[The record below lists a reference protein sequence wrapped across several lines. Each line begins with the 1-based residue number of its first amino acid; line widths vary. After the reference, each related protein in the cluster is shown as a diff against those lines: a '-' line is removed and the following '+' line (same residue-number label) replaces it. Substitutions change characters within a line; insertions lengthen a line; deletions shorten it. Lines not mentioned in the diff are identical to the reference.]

1 MEADIKGLCVV
12 RKHFKISGWG
22 GSCIIIVCLVV
33 SYTPVHIKFCEYLIK
48 RELPLKYFGY
58 QLWADR
64 YLGFRIPHLI
74 FVLNF
79 VRRITF
85 WSSTAILFKILKI
98 TS

>member
-1 MEADIKGLCVV
+1 MLSENILKSQDGGKLYNYCLFSGLLY
-12 RKHFKISGWG
+12 S
-22 GSCIIIVCLVV
+22 
-33 SYTPVHIKFCEYLIK
+33 VHIKFCEYLIK